1 MGTLDFLNGLD
12 YSTID
17 DDQEEVFYDTGVY
30 VLNFMF
36 GGSMFHGMPAK
47 INTVA
52 SPPHVGKSLVGYVAG
67 KAFLEKDPERVLFIY
82 DTESAINRTTFKSI
96 FNTPDLLKRVVI
108 LGSKQKINIAENF
121 SKHIRELL
129 SKYAE
134 THTGN
139 ESKIM
144 IIIDSMAAFTSY
156 AALEIIDSGETKTNF
171 ATQQILTN
179 VLTAIVN
186 DFDMMNIPVYLTTH
200 AKPKVMATGFDDPIT
215 IKGVEAMKFF
225 TSNIYILNKV
235 KNKED
240 PIDSTVARF
249 RPKKSRHCS
258 SNFSMDLTIIYKLG
272 IKKDSG
278 LFQLMREEKLIRG
291 SAGGGKGTKYTGK
304 GVLDGIIFHS
314 TEMID
319 KGLDE
324 ILGKK
329 YMKKLDKY
337 LIKKYRIGSQV
348 ISELDQDVTKSD
360 KVYSMSRKQILK
372 ALKDMKVKIS
382 LEQRLN
388 GTDDDLRALL
398 IENM

>member
-12 YSTID
+12 YNTID
-17 DDQEEVFYDTGVY
+17 DDKKEIFYDTGVY

-36 GGSMFHGMPAK
+36 GGSMYHGMPAK

-82 DTESAINRTTFKSI
+82 DTESAINTTTFKTI
-96 FNTPDLLKRVVI
+96 FNTPELLNRVVI
-108 LGSKQKINIAENF
+108 LGSKQRINIAENF
-121 SKHIRELL
+121 SKHIRDLL
-129 SKYAE
+129 SKYE
-134 THTGN
+134 KIHTGD

-156 AALEIIDSGETKTNF
+156 AALEIIDSGETKQNF

-186 DFDMMNIPVYLTTH
+186 DFDLMNIPVYLTTH
-200 AKPKVMATGFDDPIT
+200 SKPKVMATGFEDPIT

-225 TSNIYILNKV
+225 TSNIYLLSKV
-235 KNKED
+235 KSKDD
-240 PIDSTVARF
+240 PIGQTIARF
-249 RPKKSRHCS
+249 RPKKSRFCS
-258 SNFSMDLTIIYKLG
+258 SNFSMDLTIIFSKG

-278 LFQLMREEKLIRG
+278 LFSLIHNEKLIRG
-291 SAGGGKGTKYTGK
+291 SAGGGKGTKYK
-304 GVLDGIIFHS
+304 GQGALDGLEFFS
-314 TEMID
+314 VDMID
-319 KGLDE
+319 TPLDE

-329 YMKKLDKY
+329 YMRKLDKY
-337 LIKKYRIGSQV
+337 LIKQYRIGSQV
-348 ISELDQDVTKSD
+348 VSELDQDVTKAD
-360 KVYSMSRKQILK
+360 KVYAMSRKEVLKILK
-372 ALKDMKVKIS
+372 EMKVKIS
-382 LEQRLN
+382 MEQRLS